1 MNYSQ
6 VFKRLI
12 FNKSAYFI
20 FVIVL
25 ILLYNFNV
33 NKQIVYSN
41 QDFIIFDFYSDTLRN
56 FEIEIYNNNG
66 KLKLRKK
73 INFDGEKPVI
83 FEINEEIS
91 KSDIIHLTFNENGV
105 LKYKS
110 IKIKQN
116 KNLLSIG
123 ISDFE
128 DYFIINKNLLIEGSN
143 IHVNLKNPGKA
154 RLIMK
159 ALTNK
164 MINIK

>member
-6 VFKRLI
+6 I
-12 FNKSAYFI
+12 FNRLVFNKIAYFF
-20 FVIVL
+20 FVIIV
-25 ILLYNFNV
+25 ILLYSFNV
-33 NKQIVYSN
+33 NKQIVYPN
-41 QDFIIFDFYSDTLRN
+41 QDLIIFDFYSDNLRN
-56 FEIEIYNNNG
+56 FEIEIYNSNG

-73 INFDGEKPVI
+73 MNFDGEKPII
-83 FEINEEIS
+83 FEVSEEIS
-91 KSDIIHLTFNENGV
+91 KSDIIHLTFNENGI

-128 DYFIINKNLLIEGSN
+128 DYFIINKNLLIEGDN

>member
-91 KSDIIHLTFNENGV
+91 K
-105 LKYKS
+105 
-110 IKIKQN
+110 
-116 KNLLSIG
+116 
-123 ISDFE
+123 
-128 DYFIINKNLLIEGSN
+128 
-143 IHVNLKNPGKA
+143 
-154 RLIMK
+154 
-159 ALTNK
+159 
-164 MINIK
+164 